1 MITEEYKELIEQ
13 LSQTALDFSLEILAA
28 LAILIIGRFIA
39 KRISGYVEKGLS
51 KSGKVD
57 RTLQPVIVKITGY
70 AIMIFVVVAVLAQF
84 GVETTSV
91 IAVLGAAGLA
101 IGLALQGTMQNIA
114 AGFMLLFLRPFK
126 VGEFVDADG
135 ISGTVDEISLFIT
148 HMTTVDGIYLS
159 VPNSKLWSATVK
171 NFSRNAKRRTDL
183 AIGIGYGDD
192 IKKAEKVALAV
203 LSGDARL
210 HKDPAPMVIVV
221 GLGESSVDLNIRY
234 WTDSGDYWP
243 ALSDNRRAIKE
254 AFDKEGISIPFP
266 QRDLHIVSDIKA
278 KS

>member
-1 MITEEYKELIEQ
+1 MITEEYKQLIEQ

-28 LAILIIGRFIA
+28 LAILLIGRFVA
-39 KRISGYVEKGLS
+39 KRVSGYIEKLLA

-57 RTLQPVIVKITGY
+57 RTLQPVIVKITRYG
-70 AIMIFVVVAVLAQF
+70 IMIFVIVAVLAQF
-84 GVETTSV
+84 GVETTSI
-91 IAVLGAAGLA
+91 IAILGAAGLA

-135 ISGTVDEISLFIT
+135 ISGTVEEISLFIT
-148 HMTTVDGIYLS
+148 HMTTIDGLYLS
-159 VPNSKLWSATVK
+159 VPNSKLWSATVT
-171 NFSRNAKRRTDL
+171 NFSRNPKRRTDL
-183 AIGIGYGDD
+183 SIGIGYGDD
-192 IKKAEKVALAV
+192 IAKAEKVALAV

-210 HKDPAPMVIVV
+210 HKDPAPIVLV
-221 GLGESSVDLNIRY
+221 TGLGESSVDLNIRY

-278 KS
+278 KA

>member
-1 MITEEYKELIEQ
+1 MITEEYKQLIEQ
-13 LSQTALDFSLEILAA
+13 LSLTAVDFALEILAA
-28 LAILIIGRFIA
+28 LAILTIGRFVA
-39 KRISGYVEKGLS
+39 KRVSGYVEKLLA

-57 RTLQPVIVKITGY
+57 RTLQPVIVKITRY
-70 AIMIFVVVAVLAQF
+70 AIMIFVIVAVLAQF
-84 GVETTSV
+84 GVETTSI
-91 IAVLGAAGLA
+91 IAILGAAGLA

-135 ISGTVDEISLFIT
+135 IAGTVEEISLFVT

-159 VPNSKLWSATVK
+159 VPNSKLWSATVT
-171 NFSRNAKRRTDL
+171 NYSRNSKRRTDL
-183 AIGIGYGDD
+183 SIGIGYGDD
-192 IKKAEKVALAV
+192 IGKAEKVALAV
-203 LSGDARL
+203 ISGDARI
-210 HKDPAPMVIVV
+210 HKDPAAQVIIT

-266 QRDLHIVSDIKA
+266 QRDLHIVSDVKA
-278 KS
+278 KA

>member
-1 MITEEYKELIEQ
+1 MTEEYKQLIEQ
-13 LSQTALDFSLEILAA
+13 LSQTALDFTLEILAA

-39 KRISGYVEKGLS
+39 KRISGYVEKMLANS
-51 KSGKVD
+51 DKVD
-57 RTLQPVIVKITGY
+57 RTLQPVIVKITRY
-70 AIMIFVVVAVLAQF
+70 AIMIFVIVAVLAQF
-84 GVETTSV
+84 GVETTSL

-126 VGEFVDADG
+126 IGEFVDADG
-135 ISGTVDEISLFIT
+135 ISGTVDEISLFVT
-148 HMTTVDGIYLS
+148 HMTTIDGLYLV
-159 VPNSKLWSATVK
+159 VPNSKLWSATVT
-171 NFSRNAKRRTDL
+171 NFSRNTKRRTDL

-192 IKKAEKVALAV
+192 IEKAEKVVLAV

-210 HKDPAPMVIVV
+210 HKDPTPLVLVT
-221 GLGESSVDLNIRY
+221 GLGESSVDLNVRY
-234 WTDSGDYWP
+234 WTDSSDYWP

-266 QRDLHIVSDIKA
+266 QRDLHIVSDVKA
-278 KS
+278 KA